1 MCCQLLVLLWNFN
14 VLLVHSDFIVF
25 FIMSN
30 TKNILLDLGAVL
42 LNIDVSKL
50 QPAFESLGVKDF
62 NHLQQQ
68 LTATNLFDNLETGK
82 TTPDAFCETIRAASK
97 LPLKDAD
104 IISAW
109 NALLLDFRA
118 DTMHFLIQLSKH
130 YKLFL
135 LSNTNAI
142 HLEQF
147 YKQLQNQLGKSSLDF
162 YFDKLYYSHLVGLR
176 KPDAAIYDFVLK
188 DAGIN
193 ASETLFIDDLESNIS
208 AAAALG
214 FQTHQ
219 LKDHE
224 RVEKLPYFLFG
235 N

>member
-1 MCCQLLVLLWNFN
+1 M
-14 VLLVHSDFIVF
+14 H
-25 FIMSN
+25 N

-42 LNIDVSKL
+42 LNIDVNKL
-50 QPAFESLGVKDF
+50 KPAFENLGVTDF
-62 NHLQQQ
+62 SILQHQ
-68 LTATNLFDNLETGK
+68 LTATNLFDDLETGK
-82 TTPDAFCETIRAASK
+82 TSPDAFCETIRTASK
-97 LPLKDAD
+97 LPLKDVD

-109 NALLLDFRA
+109 NALLLDFRE
-118 DTMHFLIQLSKH
+118 DTMHFLIELRKN

-135 LSNTNAI
+135 LSNTNSI

-147 YKQLQNQLGKSSLDF
+147 YKQLQHQLGKSSLDF

-176 KPDAAIYDFVLK
+176 KPDTAIYDFVLK
-188 DAGIN
+188 DAGIT
-193 ASETLFIDDLESNIS
+193 AGETLFIDDLEININ

-224 RVEKLPYFLFG
+224 RVEKLPYFLLG

>member
-1 MCCQLLVLLWNFN
+1 M
-14 VLLVHSDFIVF
+14 
-25 FIMSN
+25 MSN

-42 LNIDVSKL
+42 LNIDVNKL
-50 QPAFESLGVKDF
+50 KPAFEDLGVKNFDL
-62 NHLQQQ
+62 LQEQ
-68 LTATNLFDNLETGK
+68 LTAIHLFDDLETGK
-82 TTPDAFCETIRAASK
+82 ITADAFCETIRTASN
-97 LPLKDAD
+97 LPLKDSD

-109 NALLLDFRA
+109 NALLLDFRE
-118 DTMHFLIQLSKH
+118 DTMHFLIQLNKH

-147 YKQLQNQLGKSSLDF
+147 YKQLDNQLGKSSLDF

-176 KPDAAIYDFVLK
+176 KPDAAIYHFVLK
-188 DAGIN
+188 DAGIR
-193 ASETLFIDDLESNIS
+193 AEETLFIDDLELNIS

-219 LKDHE
+219 LQDHE
-224 RVEKLPYFLFG
+224 RVEKLPYFLL
-235 N
+235 

>member
-1 MCCQLLVLLWNFN
+1 M
-14 VLLVHSDFIVF
+14 
-25 FIMSN
+25 MSN

-42 LNIDVSKL
+42 LNIDVNKL
-50 QPAFESLGVKDF
+50 KPAFEDLGVKDF
-62 NHLQQQ
+62 NLVQQQ
-68 LTATNLFDNLETGK
+68 LTEANLFDDLETGK
-82 TTPDAFCETIRAASK
+82 ISPNAFCETIRTASN

-109 NALLLDFRA
+109 NALLLDFRE
-118 DTMHFLIQLSKH
+118 DTMHFLTQLNKH

-147 YKQLQNQLGKSSLDF
+147 YKQLDNQLGKSSLDF

-176 KPDAAIYDFVLK
+176 KPDAAIYHFVLK
-188 DAGIN
+188 DAGIR
-193 ASETLFIDDLESNIS
+193 AEETLFIDDLELNIS

-219 LKDHE
+219 LQDHE
-224 RVEKLPYFLFG
+224 RVEKLPYFLL
-235 N
+235 

>member
-1 MCCQLLVLLWNFN
+1 M
-14 VLLVHSDFIVF
+14 
-25 FIMSN
+25 MSN

-42 LNIDVSKL
+42 LNIDVNKL
-50 QPAFESLGVKDF
+50 KPAFESLGVKDF
-62 NHLQQQ
+62 NLIQQQ
-68 LTATNLFDNLETGK
+68 LTEANLFDDLETGK
-82 TTPDAFCETIRAASK
+82 ISPDAFCETIRTASN

-104 IISAW
+104 IITAW
-109 NALLLDFRA
+109 NTLLLDFRE
-118 DTMHFLIQLSKH
+118 DTMHFLTQLRKN
-130 YKLFL
+130 YKLYL

-176 KPDAAIYDFVLK
+176 KPDAAIYHFVLK
-188 DAGIN
+188 DAGIT
-193 ASETLFIDDLESNIS
+193 AEETLFIDDLELNIS

-219 LKDHE
+219 LQHHE
-224 RVEKLPYFLFG
+224 RVEKLPYFLL
-235 N
+235 

>member
-1 MCCQLLVLLWNFN
+1 M
-14 VLLVHSDFIVF
+14 
-25 FIMSN
+25 MSN

-42 LNIDVSKL
+42 LNIDVNKL
-50 QPAFESLGVKDF
+50 KPAFEDLGVKNFDL
-62 NHLQQQ
+62 LQEQ
-68 LTATNLFDNLETGK
+68 LTAIHLFDDLETGK
-82 TTPDAFCETIRAASK
+82 ITADAFCETIRTASN
-97 LPLKDAD
+97 LPLKDSD

-109 NALLLDFRA
+109 NALLLDFRE
-118 DTMHFLIQLSKH
+118 DTMHFLIQLNKH

-147 YKQLQNQLGKSSLDF
+147 YKQLDNQLGKSSLDF

-176 KPDAAIYDFVLK
+176 KPDAAIYHFVLK
-188 DAGIN
+188 DAGIT
-193 ASETLFIDDLESNIS
+193 AEETLFIDDLELNIS

-219 LKDHE
+219 LQDHE
-224 RVEKLPYFLFG
+224 RVEKLPYFLL
-235 N
+235 

>member
-1 MCCQLLVLLWNFN
+1 M
-14 VLLVHSDFIVF
+14 
-25 FIMSN
+25 MSN

-42 LNIDVSKL
+42 LNIDVNKL
-50 QPAFESLGVKDF
+50 KPAFEDLGVKDF
-62 NHLQQQ
+62 NLVQQQ
-68 LTATNLFDNLETGK
+68 LTEANLFDDLETGK
-82 TTPDAFCETIRAASK
+82 ISPDAFCESIRTASN
-97 LPLKDAD
+97 LPLKDSD

-109 NALLLDFRA
+109 NALLLDFRE
-118 DTMHFLIQLSKH
+118 DTMHFLIQLNKH

-147 YKQLQNQLGKSSLDF
+147 YKQLDNQLGKSSLDF

-176 KPDAAIYDFVLK
+176 KPDAAIYHFVLK
-188 DAGIN
+188 DAGIT
-193 ASETLFIDDLESNIS
+193 AEETLFIDDLELNIS

-219 LKDHE
+219 LQDHE
-224 RVEKLPYFLFG
+224 RVEKLPYFLL
-235 N
+235 